1 MYNKNRTCT
10 IFVQKL
16 KTLTLRLNQVSVLH
30 VNHLT
35 HSKNHNSSFPLLFLF
50 SIKHFLRKQTNSTY
64 NRTCTTVVHTSK
76 DFEEYS
82 CQNQKQKKIKIK
94 IKDLDFETHK
104 VSLIPKIII
113 PHFHKTFSQETNRH
127 PKNKKAKRGKPV

>member
-1 MYNKNRTCT
+1 MQHYNTYHHPLYNKNRTCT

-76 DFEEYS
+76 DFEGYS
-82 CQNQKQKKIKIK
+82 CQNQKQKKN
-94 IKDLDFETHK
+94 
-104 VSLIPKIII
+104 
-113 PHFHKTFSQETNRH
+113 QNQNR
-127 PKNKKAKRGKPV
+127 KPRL